1 MSEPTAD
8 LDVAAVPRIDLAP
21 LIDGTGIDA
30 VAREI
35 DTACRDVGFFT
46 VVNHGV
52 DPALC
57 ARVSGLARE
66 FFSRPESEKS
76 AVAMMHG
83 GRAWR
88 GWFPLHGELTSG
100 APDHKEGYYFGREL
114 NADDP
119 RVAAGLP
126 LHGPNLWPAA
136 PNALRPV
143 LTEYLTAVELTGHH
157 LARAISIGLGLGPDT
172 LTEHWFRDP
181 VVLLRLF
188 RYPPATPAAPDHGV
202 GEHTDYGFLTM
213 LWQDERGGLE
223 VRTDAG
229 WVSVAPDPNVFVC
242 NIGDMLERLTSGRY
256 RSTPHR
262 VQSPADASRISIPFF
277 FDPDWDAPIAAL
289 PLPDAAPPVR
299 APRWDDADVHAVDG
313 TYGAYL
319 LDKVTKVFP
328 NLGAAVLD
336 PTVIDDA
343 DDPLDQSA
351 VAGQLGEAGE
361 HGPAEL

>member
-1 MSEPTAD
+1 MSELAAD
-8 LDVAAVPRIDLAP
+8 PDVVSVPRINLAP
-21 LIDGTGIDA
+21 LIDGTGIDN

-35 DTACRDVGFFT
+35 DIACREVGFFT

-57 ARVSGLARE
+57 ARVAGLARE
-66 FFSRPESEKS
+66 FFSQPESEKA
-76 AVAMMHG
+76 AVAMVHG

-100 APDHKEGYYFGREL
+100 APDHKEGYYFGRDL
-114 NADDP
+114 DADDP

-126 LHGPNLWPAA
+126 LHGSNLWPAV
-136 PNALRPV
+136 PSALRPV
-143 LTEYLTAVELTGHH
+143 LTEYLAAVEVVGRH
-157 LARAISIGLGLGPDT
+157 LARAISIGLGLGPTT
-172 LTEHWFRDP
+172 LTDHWFRDP

-188 RYPPATPAAPDHGV
+188 RYPPATSGTPDHGV

-213 LWQDERGGLE
+213 LWQDQLGGLE
-223 VRTDAG
+223 VRADAG
-229 WVSVAPDPNVFVC
+229 WVAVAPDPNVFVC
-242 NIGDMLERLTSGRY
+242 NIGDMLERLTAGRY

-262 VQSPADASRISIPFF
+262 VRSPADADRISIPFF

-289 PLPDAAPPVR
+289 PLPESTSPVP

-313 TYGAYL
+313 TYGVYL

-328 NLGAAVLD
+328 DLRAAVLD
-336 PTVIDDA
+336 AAVLDA
-343 DDPLDQSA
+343 ADP
-351 VAGQLGEAGE
+351 
-361 HGPAEL
+361 PA

>member
-1 MSEPTAD
+1 MSELGAD
-8 LDVAAVPRIDLAP
+8 GGVVSVPCIDLAP
-21 LIDGTGIDA
+21 LIDGSGTDA

-35 DTACRDVGFFT
+35 DTACREVGFFT
-46 VVNHGV
+46 VFNHGV

-57 ARVSGLARE
+57 TRVADLARE
-66 FFSRPESEKS
+66 FFSRAEPEKA
-76 AVAMMHG
+76 AVAMSHG

-114 NADDP
+114 NVDDP
-119 RVAAGLP
+119 RVEAGLP
-126 LHGPNLWPAA
+126 LHGPNLWPVA
-136 PNALRPV
+136 PSALRPV
-143 LTEYLTAVELTGHH
+143 LTEYLAAVEVVGHH

-172 LTEHWFRDP
+172 LTENWFRDP

-188 RYPPATPAAPDHGV
+188 RYPPGMSGGPDQGV

-213 LWQDERGGLE
+213 LWQDELGGLE

-229 WVSVAPDPNVFVC
+229 WIAVAPDPSVFVC

-262 VQSPADASRISIPFF
+262 VQSPADADRISIPFF
-277 FDPDWDAPIAAL
+277 FDPDWHAPIAAL
-289 PLPDAAPPVR
+289 PLPDSASPVR

-319 LDKVTKVFP
+319 LGKVTKVFP
-328 NLGAAVLD
+328 DLGAAVLD
-336 PTVIDDA
+336 TEPDA
-343 DDPLDQSA
+343 SDP
-351 VAGQLGEAGE
+351 
-361 HGPAEL
+361 PP